1 MQLLS
6 VVILVASIRLV
17 FITQSFTSMAP
28 PPPHTHTYH
37 HRHHFSDSLFTS
49 SLTCSFFPLPVCP
62 LPLPANFTN
71 SRQFLSVSPF
81 SLPVY
86 EHRNLQIDMP
96 YEPPNC

>member
-1 MQLLS
+1 ML
-6 VVILVASIRLV
+6 
-17 FITQSFTSMAP
+17 
-28 PPPHTHTYH
+28 
-37 HRHHFSDSLFTS
+37 
-49 SLTCSFFPLPVCP
+49 FFPLPICP